1 MGKHQEAF
9 YEMLAARSNPKAKR
23 APKGMGAFA
32 EFEERMKREMAEA
45 GEYPASDLRSNPV
58 RQYVGT
64 LYGRDDEQV
73 TMVKARS
80 AKAAKRAMGRM
91 GSTVLD
97 DFRKVPRGSREVAMD
112 VSEGQYGFQAKHT
125 RPAKSL
131 KAAKSDAERQG
142 WNVESSHYLRP
153 GVYDLGE
160 FDSEQFHTNPGQER
174 LTPQEMATYKRHI
187 QNFLD
192 AGMSHNDVRKQLGNM
207 SFPLY
212 QAIRRSGGTKGA
224 QPVHRGSSHL
234 LRNPS
239 TGMSV
244 PEAGTEFTALS
255 TYHDIAGM
263 GQNDSHMY
271 LRFVVNADGSAT
283 HVMGGSRGN
292 TLPAAAVR
300 RLFEDGHCGGLGNV
314 TSLSKPEIA

>member
-23 APKGMGAFA
+23 ASKGLGAFA
-32 EFEERMKREMAEA
+32 AFEERVKREMAEA
-45 GEYPASDLRSNPV
+45 GEYPESDLRSNP
-58 RQYVGT
+58 Y
-64 LYGRDDEQV
+64 Y
-73 TMVKARS
+73 S
-80 AKAAKRAMGRM
+80 
-91 GSTVLD
+91 
-97 DFRKVPRGSREVAMD
+97 
-112 VSEGQYGFQAKHT
+112 
-125 RPAKSL
+125 
-131 KAAKSDAERQG
+131 
-142 WNVESSHYLRP
+142 
-153 GVYDLGE
+153 
-160 FDSEQFHTNPGQER
+160 NPGADGR
-174 LTPQEMATYKRHI
+174 LSSDEMAIYKRHI

-263 GQNDSHMY
+263 GQYDSQMY
-271 LRFVVNADGSAT
+271 MRFVVNADGSAT
-283 HVMGGSRGN
+283 SVWGGSRGN
-292 TLPAAAVR
+292 SLPANAVR
-300 RLFEDGHCGGLGNV
+300 NLFETGHCGGLGNV